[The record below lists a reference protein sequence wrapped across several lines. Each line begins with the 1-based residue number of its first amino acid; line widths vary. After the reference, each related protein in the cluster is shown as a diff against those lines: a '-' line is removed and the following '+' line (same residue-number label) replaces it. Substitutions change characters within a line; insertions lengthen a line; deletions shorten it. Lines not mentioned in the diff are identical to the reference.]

1 MEQNDSISLVGEIM
15 ADFADLTGLTSERP
29 PQRYLWTDAFGVC
42 NFIELY
48 TRTKETGYLDL
59 ALRLVDQVQHV
70 LGRHREKDPRTGWI
84 SGLDDKE
91 GARHPT
97 QGGLRIG
104 KKLGERKPDEPL
116 DQRLEWD
123 RDGQYY
129 HYLTKWMHALYRV
142 SRVSGDT
149 VYHRWALELA
159 QTAHAAFAY
168 TPSSGG
174 HRRMHWKM
182 SIDLSYPL
190 VPSMGQHDP
199 LDGLITYREL
209 QAKIPQETGATG
221 WPDLRQEVA
230 DMAAIGEGK
239 SWATDDPLGLGG
251 LLADAYRVAQMLVG
265 GVFDGTDLLDR
276 LLTSALVSLPS
287 YVRKDELKLPALYRL
302 AFRELGLSLGLRA
315 ARRLQRLVID
325 HPTAF
330 NLRGGLGA
338 QIDDLMDYTPLGGEI
353 ERFWLTPDNRE
364 AESWQSHR
372 AINMVSLATSLV
384 PDGYLAL

>member
-1 MEQNDSISLVGEIM
+1 MM
-15 ADFADLTGLTSERP
+15 
-29 PQRYLWTDAFGVC
+29 
-42 NFIELY
+42 
-48 TRTKETGYLDL
+48 
-59 ALRLVDQVQHV
+59 
-70 LGRHREKDPRTGWI
+70 
-84 SGLDDKE
+84 
-91 GARHPT
+91 
-97 QGGLRIG
+97 
-104 KKLGERKPDEPL
+104 
-116 DQRLEWD
+116 
-123 RDGQYY
+123 
-129 HYLTKWMHALYRV
+129 M
-142 SRVSGDT
+142 
-149 VYHRWALELA
+149 
-159 QTAHAAFAY
+159 
-168 TPSSGG
+168 
-174 HRRMHWKM
+174 M

-315 ARRLQRLVID
+315 ARRLQRLVVD

-372 AINMVSLATSLV
+372 AINMVSLATSLA